1 MNHLV
6 TSRSIVVGV
15 DGSEASA
22 AALRW
27 AAEQAAALRAD
38 VVAVHAWEATAPRV
52 APYAPVSVRPTP
64 AQERD
69 AAARLLT
76 ETLRRALGPR
86 TAGAVRAELVEG
98 QAVRVLL
105 NRARGALM
113 LALGRTVHGQGDAP
127 DVGPVGRE
135 CLRHASVPVV
145 AVPAPGPGTVPP
157 RAVPRP
163 SSAGGAEGPSDQ
175 VRAARGVP
183 LRPGAR

>member
-1 MNHLV
+1 MNDLV
-6 TSRSIVVGV
+6 TNRSIVVGV

-27 AAEQAAALRAD
+27 AAEQAAALRAE
-38 VVAVHAWEATAPRV
+38 VVAVHAWEATAPHI

-76 ETLRRALGPR
+76 ETLRRAFGPR
-86 TAGAVRAELVEG
+86 TDGSVRAELVEG

-113 LALGRTVHGQGDAP
+113 LAVGRTVHGQGDVP

-145 AVPAPGPGTVPP
+145 AVPAPDPEAVLPRVPE
-157 RAVPRP
+157 RP
-163 SSAGGAEGPSDQ
+163 ASAGGAEGPSDG